1 MAKVSI
7 MARLVARE
15 GKGDEL
21 VAGFGDIFRQVES
34 EPGTLVYVLNRS
46 AENPDLFWFYE
57 LYTDEAAL
65 NAHRTSETMAK
76 AGTVLGGLIAESE
89 LVVGAPV
96 LSKGLDL

>member
-1 MAKVSI
+1 M
-7 MARLVARE
+7 
-15 GKGDEL
+15 
-21 VAGFGDIFRQVES
+21 
-34 EPGTLVYVLNRS
+34 LNRS

-76 AGTVLGGLIAESE
+76 AGAVLGGLIAESE

-96 LSKGLDL
+96 LSKGLGL